1 MKMLN
6 NLKIITFVLYLIF
19 YIAALSYIIFLKN
32 ENSNLQNELQKQTIT
47 LQAAQVLRDNQ
58 AAQLSQAEKEAQLLR
73 AEALKQLD
81 KIKNTKIGGGCEGA
95 INWMIEQV

>member
-1 MKMLN
+1 MLSN
-6 NLKIITFVLYLIF
+6 IKLVTLIIYFIITCG
-19 YIAALSYIIFLKN
+19 YIIFLRADN
-32 ENSNLQNELQKQTIT
+32 NSIKNELQKQTIT

-58 AAQLSQAEKEAQLLR
+58 EAQLKRAEKEAQYLR
-73 AEALKQLD
+73 SEALKQLD